1 MNGALKLA
9 TGGKLELIANIDDQS
24 ISFAITSR
32 TSVGLSRGTVALA
45 SASIALTLDAIALSS
60 LTWLTR
66 AEDWGGQGSFPAQSG
81 FGF

>member
-1 MNGALKLA
+1 MNGALYLA
-9 TGGKLELIANIDDQS
+9 TGSKRGRIVIIDDQS

-32 TSVGLSRGTVALA
+32 TSAGLSRGTVALA
-45 SASIALTLDAIALSS
+45 SASIALTLDAIALSP
-60 LTWLTR
+60 LMWLAR